1 MPVPPAELAVHYRIA
16 GPAEAQD
23 AARDAAAPSGL
34 AHEAGPGETLL
45 AGSREQVMA
54 TLLDVV
60 AAALDASAHRIDVRV
75 EAPTESR

>member
-1 MPVPPAELAVHYRIA
+1 VL
-16 GPAEAQD
+16 
-23 AARDAAAPSGL
+23 
-34 AHEAGPGETLL
+34 
-45 AGSREQVMA
+45 A